1 MAKKVSIEE
10 YKKKNNSKKNKKY
23 FIAFL
28 ITIFILSI
36 SIIANIILIVNIFD
50 LNNQLEEEKNKPEL
64 VENDIVT
71 DQDIYNEN
79 KLNFFD
85 QNIVFVVSG
94 DNHYYSYDC
103 LKKQRDDMNFKG
115 NVYHISVAKNQGYIE
130 GTC

>member
-50 LNNQLEEEKNKPEL
+50 LNNQLEEEKNKPEP
-64 VENDIVT
+64 VYNDIVT

-85 QNIVFVVSG
+85 QNIVFVVIYV
-94 DNHYYSYDC
+94 D
-103 LKKQRDDMNFKG
+103 
-115 NVYHISVAKNQGYIE
+115 
-130 GTC
+130 